1 MNKLHVL
8 SRAEM
13 ALEKGGEAFTLTAI
27 MAILAIALVAV
38 VCYRFFTSSEGSM
51 SLPGG
56 FKFEWE

>member
-1 MNKLHVL
+1 
-8 SRAEM
+8 M